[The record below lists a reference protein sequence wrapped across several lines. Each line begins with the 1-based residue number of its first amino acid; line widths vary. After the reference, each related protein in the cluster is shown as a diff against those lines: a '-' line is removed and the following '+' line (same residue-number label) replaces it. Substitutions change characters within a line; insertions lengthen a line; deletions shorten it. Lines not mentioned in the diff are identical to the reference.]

1 MENIKINENTW
12 RIEDGGVRLF
22 LLCGNKKALLID
34 TGMSGVDVRKN
45 AESLTDLPISLINTH
60 ADIDHIGGNKEFD
73 ITYMHPA
80 ELYNYKGDIIPV
92 WDGEVIDLGDRLIK
106 IIHTP
111 GHTPGSIALLDLKY
125 KFLFGGDPIQDGSI
139 FLFGEQ
145 RNLKA
150 YLHSLIRVN
159 EMKNEIEAIYPSH
172 GTAPVSSDIIEKL
185 IEGTEAVIN
194 GKLIPQKGEVFGNTI
209 NICDIGVAKLLIDC
223 D

>member
-92 WDGEVIDLGDRLIK
+92 WDGEVIDLGERLIK

-111 GHTPGSIALLDLKY
+111 GHTPGSIALFDLKY

-145 RNLKA
+145 RNLKV
-150 YLHSLIRVN
+150 YLHSLIRIN

>member
-34 TGMSGVDVRKN
+34 TGMSGMDVRKN

-92 WDGEVIDLGDRLIK
+92 WDGEVIDLGERLIK

-111 GHTPGSIALLDLKY
+111 GHTPGSIALFDLKY

-145 RNLKA
+145 RNLKV
-150 YLHSLIRVN
+150 YLHSLIRIN